1 MNNLKNNTHLRLTK
15 CKNMSQVNLD
25 ALIKREDLFKVSDDD
40 SGFNEIP
47 DNKVYRID
55 ADLNPRKSHTFKTLR
70 KADFQRETSEWK
82 PERIVGLVKS
92 FINNDI
98 IPSIILWNW
107 KGLNFIIDGG
117 HRLSAL
123 VAWITD
129 DYGDRQYSEAYFG
142 AENITK
148 EQRKNADKTRK
159 LMNKEVGS
167 FASLELAFENP
178 TNFSEDIAI
187 KARNTLVTR
196 GIQVQWINAKT
207 SIDAEKSFFRING
220 EATPIDETEAVIL
233 KSREKPNAIAARAII
248 HSGNA
253 HKYWKNF
260 ATEKQIEIESI
271 ASKINDS
278 LFEPQLDEKVIHFPM
293 AGKEYSRQSVELVF
307 GIVNMINDL
316 DEININKRSIYKKEA
331 KDIKPEK
338 DTDGNATI
346 KYLNKV
352 KRVVSIISGEDG
364 ISLGLSPLI
373 YFYSRKGRFQI
384 TSFLAIVSI
393 IIKWDSERT
402 NSNSKIFQKFS
413 AIRER
418 FEEFLLANKNL
429 TTQATTNVGSGIKS
443 YKRLADLYLFII
455 DNLMQNKQEAEIVE
469 LIKEEPKFG
478 FVKIFEAENNYDETR
493 NPPGR
498 GKVPNQTITEL
509 AIEEYLKAKILCPIC
524 GGHYTFYSYNTDH
537 IKDRKYS
544 GTNEKD
550 NLALGHI
557 YCNEEK
563 DLIKKLKEELNS
575 PFSSAQIN
583 SLKLY

>member
-1 MNNLKNNTHLRLTK
+1 MPA
-15 CKNMSQVNLD
+15 QVNLD
-25 ALIKREDLFKVSDDD
+25 ALIKREDLFKLSDDD
-40 SGFNEIP
+40 SIVSENPE
-47 DNKVYRID
+47 NKTFRID
-55 ADLNPRKSHTFKTLR
+55 ADLNPNKSHTFDTLR

-82 PERIVGLVKS
+82 PERIVGLVQS
-92 FINNDI
+92 FINGDI

-123 VAWITD
+123 VAWITN
-129 DYGDRQYSEAYFG
+129 DYGDKEISEAYFG

-148 EQRKNADKTRK
+148 EQKKNAIATRT
-159 LMNKEVGS
+159 LMDNKVGS
-167 FASLELAFENP
+167 FASIEYAFSNADKVSPEQ
-178 TNFSEDIAI
+178 TI
-187 KARNTLVTR
+187 KARNILVTR
-196 GIQVQWINAKT
+196 SIQVQWINAKT

-260 ATEKQIEIESI
+260 EKEKQSKIEDI
-271 ASKINDS
+271 AKKINDL

-293 AGKEYSRQSVELVF
+293 GGKEYSHQSVELVF

-316 DEININKRSIYKKEA
+316 DEINLNKKSIYKKEA
-331 KDIKPEK
+331 KDIKPDK
-338 DTDGNATI
+338 DADGDETI

-352 KRVVSIISGEDG
+352 ERVVSIISGDDG
-364 ISLGLSPLI
+364 VSLGLSPLI
-373 YFYSRKGRFQI
+373 YFYSIKGRFQI
-384 TSFLAIVSI
+384 TSFLAIVQI
-393 IIKWDSERT
+393 IIKWDKER
-402 NSNSKIFQKFS
+402 NEKNSKIFQEFS
-413 AIRER
+413 AIRDK
-418 FEEFLLANKNL
+418 FESFLLTNKSL

-455 DNLMQNKQEAEIVE
+455 ENILKGKKDLEIIN
-469 LIKEEPKFG
+469 LIKEEIIFG
-478 FVKIFEAENNYDETR
+478 FVKIFEAENNYNETR

-498 GKVPNQTITEL
+498 GKLPKQTVVEL
-509 AIEEYLKAKILCPIC
+509 AIHAYLKAKTLCPIC

-537 IKDRKYS
+537 IKEKRNN
-544 GTNEKD
+544 GTNDKK
-550 NLALGHI
+550 NLALGHY

-563 DLIKKLKEELNS
+563 DLIKELKYKI
-575 PFSSAQIN
+575 SS
-583 SLKLY
+583 SSVSS